1 MRNAPIL
8 AGIGVLL
15 LSATC
20 LLTSASAD
28 PHDGGYHQRGHE
40 VRYLPPR
47 HREIRV
53 SGHPYYYA
61 SGMFYQPSPQGYVV
75 VSAPIGARVNM
86 LPPGYISFGFGT
98 SRYFYVNTTYY
109 LWSNQTREYVV
120 VEKPPGADAAVQT
133 SMEMAQSAQ
142 VYVYPRMG
150 QSEEQRDQD
159 RYECHRWAKSE
170 TGYDP
175 SLGGQNAGLA
185 PDYRRALSACL
196 EGRGYS
202 VK

>member
-1 MRNAPIL
+1 MRNFPIY
-8 AGIGVLL
+8 AGIGILL
-15 LSATC
+15 LSVSC
-20 LLTSASAD
+20 LLTSANAD
-28 PHDGGYHQRGHE
+28 PRDGGYHKRGHE
-40 VRYLPPR
+40 VRYLPTR

-53 SGHPYYYA
+53 GGHPYYYA
-61 SGMFYQPSPQGYVV
+61 SGMFYQPITGGYVV
-75 VSAPIGARVNM
+75 VGAPIGARVNM

-120 VEKPPGADAAVQT
+120 VEKPAGADKAILSNT
-133 SMEMAQSAQ
+133 EMAQSAQ
-142 VYVYPRMG
+142 VYVYPRAG
-150 QSEEQRDQD
+150 QTEEQRDLD
-159 RYECHRWAKSE
+159 RYQCHRWAKNE
-170 TGYDP
+170 TGFDP
-175 SLGGQNAGLA
+175 SLGGQNASLA